1 MSVKLGYDGAAMT
14 RTELLT
20 FLRAQ
25 PWAVEASVTPDAAPQ
40 AAVVGVAVTDALELV
55 FDTLGETRKAS
66 NLRQNPR
73 VAFVIGW
80 DHAQTVQYEGVADE
94 PTGDALTALQA
105 VYFARFPDGPARLA
119 WPTLTYFRVRPTWIR
134 YTDFRGAQPV
144 EIVFEFPGE
153 GEA

>member
-1 MSVKLGYDGAAMT
+1 MT

-25 PWAVEASVTPDAAPQ
+25 PWAVEASVAPDASPQ

-55 FDTLGETRKAS
+55 FDTLGETRKAA
-66 NLRQNPR
+66 NLRANPR

-94 PTGDALTALQA
+94 PTGDELSALQA
-105 VYFARFPDGPARLA
+105 IYFARFPDGPARLA

-134 YTDFRGAQPV
+134 YTDFRGEQPV
-144 EIVFEFPGE
+144 EIVFDLGGE
-153 GEA
+153 SGT